1 MKNCLLRIGLP
12 LGVALISSY
21 PGEAQQVVNYGRGPA
36 LSHLT
41 APGIDS
47 GSVYKFAPTN
57 GFDCPTPSFSVG
69 GFGAGGN
76 DWANDFTAYRSAGS
90 GVNNFGVAA
99 ALRVPLGGESA
110 RYCKEYA
117 KALKERAEI
126 EMAGIRRNDQLS
138 LLVQCNWLLENKINV
153 DQKIFKDKGALS
165 ALNACNDYNPD
176 PLPSAEMRE
185 PSKPLTRELVPPLT
199 QVEPNPPPN
208 QILRDR

>member
-1 MKNCLLRIGLP
+1 MKTYFPRIGLSF
-12 LGVALISSY
+12 GVLLISSY
-21 PGEAQQVVNYGRGPA
+21 PGEAQQVVNFGRGPA
-36 LSHLT
+36 LSYLT

-47 GSVYKFAPTN
+47 GSNYKFAPTN
-57 GFDCPTPSFSVG
+57 GFECPTPSFSVG

-99 ALRVPLGGESA
+99 ALRVPLGGDSA

-126 EMAGIRRNDQLS
+126 EMAAVRRNDQLS
-138 LLVQCNWLLENKINV
+138 LLVQCKWLLENKIDA

-165 ALNACNDYNPD
+165 ALNACNDYNPA

-185 PSKPLTRELVPPLT
+185 PSKPLTRVPVPPLT
-199 QVEPNPPPN
+199 PVEPNPPPN
-208 QILRDR
+208 LILRDR